1 MLSFLPI
8 NSGSNP
14 YFLSVSL
21 LKISLLFS
29 DSVLDVVKPI
39 FLLVHEYSSIPEN
52 APRKANV
59 NLDVSNVI
67 VSLSSGDVN
76 V

>member
-8 NSGSNP
+8 NSGSKP
-14 YFLSVSL
+14 YFFSVSL
-21 LKISLLFS
+21 LKISLLSS
-29 DSVLDVVKPI
+29 DSVLDELKPI
-39 FLLVHEYSSIPEN
+39 LLLVLEYSYIPEN
-52 APRKANV
+52 APRKAKV